1 VSERVLVAEDDRVL
15 RRAVDVMLRKHGYQ
29 VSLAADGA
37 EALVRA
43 QQDKPDLILHDVIL
57 PKMLG
62 FEVLRLL
69 KASDETATIPVVM
82 LSNLEQESDH
92 REALDGGAIA
102 FIIKSNIRLDKLAA
116 EVDAIFASH
125 IR

>member
-1 VSERVLVAEDDRVL
+1 MSGRVLLAEDDRVL
-15 RRAVDVMLRKHGYQ
+15 RRAGEVMLRKHGYH
-29 VSLAADGA
+29 VSVAADGE
-37 EALVRA
+37 EALLRA
-43 QQDKPDLILHDVIL
+43 QEDKPDLILLDVIM

-69 KASDETATIPVVM
+69 KASAETSGIPVVM

-102 FIIKSNIRLDKLAA
+102 FIIKSNVRLDRLGA
-116 EVDAIFASH
+116 EVDAIFASR
-125 IR
+125 IA

>member
-1 VSERVLVAEDDRVL
+1 MTGRVLLAEDDRVL
-15 RRAVDVMLRKHGYQ
+15 RRAGEVMLRKHGYE
-29 VSLAADGA
+29 VSLAADGE

-43 QQDKPDLILHDVIL
+43 REDKPDLILLDVIL

-69 KASDETATIPVVM
+69 KASEATARIPVVM
-82 LSNLEQESDH
+82 LSNLEQESDQ
-92 REALDGGAIA
+92 REALDAGAIA
-102 FIIKSNIRLDKLAA
+102 FITKSNVRLDRLAA

-125 IR
+125 KA

>member
-43 QQDKPDLILHDVIL
+43 QQDKPDLILLDVIL